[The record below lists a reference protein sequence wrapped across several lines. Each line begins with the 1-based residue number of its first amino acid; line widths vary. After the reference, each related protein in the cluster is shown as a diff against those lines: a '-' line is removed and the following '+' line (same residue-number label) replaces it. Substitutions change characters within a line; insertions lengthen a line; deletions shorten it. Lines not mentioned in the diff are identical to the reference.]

1 MTTIVR
7 YELSPDLRVRYGI
20 DDVAV
25 PVRKERAW
33 EIFQGSTVHLD
44 KLVAEVDLVVGDD
57 PELSLIYGRFLGR
70 MARTVAMA
78 KGLEG
83 DFVTALILCEI
94 GLKHAPGS
102 VRLRTMKATALQVLG
117 HPWEAFLEYRR
128 ACWNPRFDRSPL
140 TYVMA
145 ARAALAVGERAAALE
160 FLKQCPAGYL
170 ADPGFRDL
178 VEAAGGVVD
187 EPLAC
192 TNCGCVQDHDND
204 FCPKCGTR
212 VKRP

>member
-1 MTTIVR
+1 MTTLVR
-7 YELSPDLRVRYGI
+7 YELSPALRIRYGI

-44 KLVAEVDLVVGDD
+44 KLVAEVDVVVGDN
-57 PELSLIYGRFLGR
+57 PELAAIYGKFLGR
-70 MARTVAMA
+70 MARTVAMV

-83 DFVTALILCEI
+83 DFVAALVLSEI
-94 GLKHAPGS
+94 GLKHVPGS

-128 ACWNPRFDRSPL
+128 VCWHPRFDRSPL

-145 ARAALAVGERAAALE
+145 ARAALAIGERAAALE
-160 FLKQCPAGYL
+160 FLKQCPADYL
-170 ADPGFRDL
+170 GDPGFRDL
-178 VEAAGGVVD
+178 VGAAGGVVD
-187 EPLAC
+187 QPVVC
-192 TNCGCVQDHDND
+192 SRCGHEQDDDND
-204 FCPKCGTR
+204 YCPKCGTPVER
-212 VKRP
+212 T

>member
-1 MTTIVR
+1 MTTLVR
-7 YELSPDLRVRYGI
+7 YELSPDLRVRYGL

-25 PVRKERAW
+25 PVRKDRAW

-44 KLVAEVDLVVGDD
+44 KLVAEVDVVVGDS
-57 PELSLIYGRFLGR
+57 PELAAIYGRFLGR
-70 MARTVAMA
+70 MARTVAMG

-83 DFVTALILCEI
+83 DFVTALVLCEI
-94 GLKHAPGS
+94 GLRYVPGS
-102 VRLRTMKATALQVLG
+102 VRLRTMKATALQALG

-128 ACWNPRFDRSPL
+128 VCWHPRFDRSPL

-145 ARAALAVGERAAALE
+145 ARAALAVGEREAALE
-160 FLKQCPAGYL
+160 FLKQCPAEYL

-187 EPLAC
+187 EPVRCA
-192 TNCGCVQDHDND
+192 NCGHDQSDDND
-204 FCPKCGTR
+204 FCPKCGSPVERT
-212 VKRP
+212 